1 MTPYIIAYSL
11 ILLFIAVAV
20 IAISLI
26 WVRTE
31 KSKLKKSAKKIQ
43 SLKDGER
50 MFADIF
56 GNADNAAF
64 VIVEEGNHSPVY
76 ISGSASVFFGA
87 DSEKLKLDLTAI
99 KGAVGKRSWRD
110 FMHKYSEWDG
120 KEVMSVEFDYGEG
133 HAVAQCA
140 RVVRDAKAYDAFL
153 IYDITVQSEE
163 MKALR
168 SDLDKA
174 LGEAA
179 GKLTFLAS
187 MSHEIRTPMNGV
199 MGMMEL
205 ARKNINNPA
214 KAGEYLLR
222 AGDLSVFLLG
232 MINDI
237 LDISKLESGKML
249 LYNTTFDIFAFAE
262 KIKNMFNGMVTGK
275 GINFVVEN
283 IDFTTR
289 YFIAD
294 EMRLTQVVTNFIS
307 NANKFTPAGGTITVT
322 FKQLDNIG
330 GKAQILIRVRDTGK
344 GIAPEN
350 IRKIMKPFEQEE
362 ASTAHN
368 YGGTGL
374 GLAICDQIVQLMG
387 GNIVVDSEL
396 GKGTDFNVFLSLPV
410 ADVEQDLTNPVEA
423 EEIPTGDDFTYEG
436 CRILLAEDNEVN
448 AEIAV
453 DILESEGAKVTH
465 ACDGQEVVDIFVQ
478 NPENSFDVV
487 LLDIHMPKLNGREAA
502 QAIRKSGKGDAESVP
517 LIALSADAFV
527 EDIKLSKQAGMDD
540 HVSKPIDFDALRKTM
555 GAVIASKKAKYGAN
569 TAPCSVEEE
578 CSDKHQSE
586 EPEVKDESTVIEETP
601 EVKEE
606 NTVTEETSGIEEES
620 TVTEEEPEVKEEKT
634 GLEDLAVAVE
644 KERSDDS
651 EEKNTGIKADI
662 VFRMRGKVVK

>member
-569 TAPCSVEEE
+569 SAHCAVEEE
-578 CSDKHQSE
+578 GSDKPQSE
-586 EPEVKDESTVIEETP
+586 EPEVKDESTVTEETP
-601 EVKEE
+601 EVKD
-606 NTVTEETSGIEEES
+606 ES
-620 TVTEEEPEVKEEKT
+620 TITEEPEVKEEKT

>member
-1 MTPYIIAYSL
+1 MTPYIVAYSL
-11 ILLFIAVAV
+11 ILLFIAAAV
-20 IAISLI
+20 ITIGLV
-26 WVRTE
+26 WVHTE
-31 KSKLKKSAKKIQ
+31 KSKLKKRAQKIDA
-43 SLKDGER
+43 LNDGER
-50 MFADIF
+50 LFADIF
-56 GNADNAAF
+56 GSADNAAF
-64 VIVEEGNHSPVY
+64 VVVEEGTHSPVY
-76 ISGSASVFFGA
+76 VSKSASVFFGV
-87 DSEKLKLDLTAI
+87 DSEKLSLDLTVI
-99 KGAVGKRSWRD
+99 RDVVGKKSWRD
-110 FMHKYSEWDG
+110 FRHQYSQWDG
-120 KEVMSVEFDYGEG
+120 KDVMSVEFDYGEK

-140 RVVRDAKAYDAFL
+140 RVNREGKGYDAFL
-153 IYDITVQSEE
+153 IYDITEQSEE

-168 SDLDKA
+168 IDLDKA

-205 ARKNINNPA
+205 ARMNINNPQ

-396 GKGTDFNVFLSLPV
+396 GKGTDFNVFLSLPIAEV
-410 ADVEQDLTNPVEA
+410 DQDLTNPVET
-423 EEIPTGDDFTYEG
+423 EDVTLGDDFTYEG

-478 NPENSFDVV
+478 NPEYSFDVV

-555 GAVIASKKAKYGAN
+555 GAVIASKKAKSGAN
-569 TAPCSVEEE
+569 KEAKADAP
-578 CSDKHQSE
+578 
-586 EPEVKDESTVIEETP
+586 KDEKSVGPEKATVAIKGESAVDNKET
-601 EVKEE
+601 
-606 NTVTEETSGIEEES
+606 
-620 TVTEEEPEVKEEKT
+620 
-634 GLEDLAVAVE
+634 DYC
-644 KERSDDS
+644 
-651 EEKNTGIKADI
+651 
-662 VFRMRGKVVK
+662 GKVQVLISMWGQVVR

>member
-1 MTPYIIAYSL
+1 MTAYIVAYSL
-11 ILLFIAVAV
+11 ILFFIAAAV
-20 IAISLI
+20 ITLGLV
-26 WVRTE
+26 WVRNQ
-31 KSKLKKSAKKIQ
+31 KNKLDARAKKTDT
-43 SLKDGER
+43 LNEGER
-50 MFADIF
+50 LFADIF

-64 VIVEEGNHSPVY
+64 LIVEQGTHSPVY
-76 ISGSASVFFGA
+76 ISKNVNVFFGI
-87 DSEKLKLDLTAI
+87 DSEKLLLDLTAI
-99 KGAVGKRSWRD
+99 RGAVGKRSWRD
-110 FMHKYSEWDG
+110 FTFEYSQWDG
-120 KEVMSVEFDYGEG
+120 NGVMSFEFDYGG
-133 HAVAQCA
+133 HYAVAQCA
-140 RVVRDAKAYDAFL
+140 RVARDGKSYDAFL
-153 IYDITVQSEE
+153 IYDITEQSEE

-168 SDLDKA
+168 IDLDKA

-205 ARKNINNPA
+205 ARMNIKNPQ
-214 KAGEYLLR
+214 KAGEYLAR

-283 IDFTTR
+283 IDFSTR

-387 GNIVVDSEL
+387 GNIVVDSVL
-396 GKGTDFNVFLSLPV
+396 GKGTDFSVFLSLPI
-410 ADVEQDLTNPVEA
+410 ADVEQDLTNPVATED
-423 EEIPTGDDFTYEG
+423 ITLGDDYSYDG

-465 ACDGQEVVDIFVQ
+465 ACDGQEVVDKFVQ
-478 NPENSFDVV
+478 NPEYSFDVV

-502 QAIRKSGKGDAESVP
+502 QAIRKSGKADAESVP

-527 EDIKLSKQAGMDD
+527 EDIKLSKAAGMDD
-540 HVSKPIDFDALRKTM
+540 HVSKPIDFDALRKAI
-555 GAVIASKKAKYGAN
+555 GAVIATKKGSSGGGKGDKASSHEEKANDGVKGDGNNSAGEGKKA
-569 TAPCSVEEE
+569 
-578 CSDKHQSE
+578 Q
-586 EPEVKDESTVIEETP
+586 
-601 EVKEE
+601 
-606 NTVTEETSGIEEES
+606 
-620 TVTEEEPEVKEEKT
+620 
-634 GLEDLAVAVE
+634 
-644 KERSDDS
+644 
-651 EEKNTGIKADI
+651 
-662 VFRMRGKVVK
+662 

>member
-1 MTPYIIAYSL
+1 MTAYIVAYSL
-11 ILLFIAVAV
+11 ILFFIAAV
-20 IAISLI
+20 VIVLALI
-26 WVRTE
+26 WVRNE
-31 KSKLKKSAKKIQ
+31 KSKLDARAKK
-43 SLKDGER
+43 LDTLDEGER
-50 MFADIF
+50 MFAEIF
-56 GNADNAAF
+56 GGADNAAF
-64 VIVEEGNHSPVY
+64 MIIEQGSHSPVY
-76 ISGSASVFFGA
+76 VSKSTSAFFGV
-87 DSEKLKLDLTAI
+87 DSEKLLLDLTAI
-99 KGAVGKRSWRD
+99 RGAVGKKSWRN
-110 FMHKYSEWDG
+110 FTQSYAEWDG
-120 KEVMSVEFDYGEG
+120 SGVMSFEFDYGER

-140 RVVRDAKAYDAFL
+140 RVARGEKKYDAFL
-153 IYDITVQSEE
+153 IYDITVQTEE

-168 SDLDKA
+168 IDLDKA

-205 ARKNINNPA
+205 ARKNITNPQR
-214 KAGEYLLR
+214 AGEDLAR

-283 IDFTTR
+283 IDFSTR

-396 GKGTDFNVFLSLPV
+396 GKGTDFSVFLSLPV
-410 ADVEQDLTNPVEA
+410 ADVEQDLSEPVEA
-423 EEIPTGDDFTYEG
+423 EDTPSGEDFSYEG

-453 DILESEGAKVTH
+453 EILESEGAKVIH
-465 ACDGQEVVDIFVQ
+465 AIDGQDVVDKFVQ
-478 NPENSFDVV
+478 NPEYSFDVV

-502 QAIRKSGKGDAESVP
+502 QVIRKSGKADAQSVP

-555 GAVIASKKAKYGAN
+555 GAVIASKKAAHGGK
-569 TAPCSVEEE
+569 
-578 CSDKHQSE
+578 
-586 EPEVKDESTVIEETP
+586 ES
-601 EVKEE
+601 
-606 NTVTEETSGIEEES
+606 
-620 TVTEEEPEVKEEKT
+620 
-634 GLEDLAVAVE
+634 
-644 KERSDDS
+644 
-651 EEKNTGIKADI
+651 
-662 VFRMRGKVVK
+662 GKKSAGEGE